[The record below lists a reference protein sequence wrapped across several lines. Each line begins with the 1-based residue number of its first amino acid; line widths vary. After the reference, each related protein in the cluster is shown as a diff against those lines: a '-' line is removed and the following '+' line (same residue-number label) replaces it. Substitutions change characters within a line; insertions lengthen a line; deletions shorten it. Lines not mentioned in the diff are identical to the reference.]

1 MASRSWQ
8 AIALLVFMTSGI
20 FGCASTTPIASSRSA
35 TTQFVADQWPAWAG
49 GEAPDTPARTTNAQY
64 PNVLE
69 TPPTRPLQMLSTEQ
83 QTSAAADLNVLRNRV
98 SDQMKAAQAFDEKNT
113 AAALSEVTRG
123 KLAAD
128 TGVAPN

>member
-1 MASRSWQ
+1 
-8 AIALLVFMTSGI
+8 
-20 FGCASTTPIASSRSA
+20 
-35 TTQFVADQWPAWAG
+35 
-49 GEAPDTPARTTNAQY
+49 
-64 PNVLE
+64 
-69 TPPTRPLQMLSTEQ
+69 MLSTEQ

-98 SDQMKAAQAFDEKNT
+98 SDQMKAGQAFDEKNT

>member
-1 MASRSWQ
+1 MASRSRQ
-8 AIALLVFMTSGI
+8 AIAVLLLMTSGI
-20 FGCASTTPIASSRSA
+20 FGCASATPTASSRSA

-49 GEAPDTPARTTNAQY
+49 GEAPDTPARATNPLY

-69 TPPTRPLQMLSTEQ
+69 TPPRRPLQMLSTEQ
-83 QTSAAADLNVLRNRV
+83 QTSAAADLNVLRIRV